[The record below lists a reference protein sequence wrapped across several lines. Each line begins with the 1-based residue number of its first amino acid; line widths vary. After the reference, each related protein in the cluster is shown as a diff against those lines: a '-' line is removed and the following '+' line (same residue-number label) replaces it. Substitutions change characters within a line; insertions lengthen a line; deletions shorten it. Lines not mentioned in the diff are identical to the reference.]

1 MKRVKLVLVDA
12 RKNERPSGNQMS
24 GLRDPATLRER
35 LGVYELIQ
43 GEMNGGYAIGGMR
56 QDPDEKVILFNSVRS
71 DGVLVSFGD
80 YGAGARDSGWKIW
93 EYLKVHNMTFS
104 ERSDHAHLEKL
115 AQERGYRVELV
126 D

>member
-12 RKNERPSGNQMS
+12 QKNERPVRNQIL
-24 GLRDPATLRER
+24 GFRDPATLRER

-43 GEMNGGYAIGGMR
+43 GEMNGGYAIGGMKHS
-56 QDPDEKVILFNSVRS
+56 PDGKVILFNSLRS
-71 DGVLVSFGD
+71 DGSTVSFGD
-80 YGAGARDSGWKIW
+80 YGPGVRDSNWKPW
-93 EYLKVHNMTFS
+93 EYLRMHEMTFS

-115 AQERGYRVELV
+115 AQERGYKVELV